1 MKFPLE
7 GIPPLRQPS
16 QRELSPSKPDP
27 VIDAAIAEMLEL
39 GALKAIPTN
48 SSVFCSRVF
57 TVPKIERGVEY
68 ARRFILNLKVR
79 NPASLVQNI
88 L

>member
-27 VIDAAIAEMLEL
+27 VIDAVIAEMLEL
-39 GALKAIPTN
+39 GALKAILTN
-48 SSVFCSRVF
+48 SSVQSSRYQ
-57 TVPKIERGVEY
+57 GG
-68 ARRFILNLKVR
+68 LL
-79 NPASLVQNI
+79 
-88 L
+88 

>member
-48 SSVFCSRVF
+48 SSRQFSLRGTKEVYSEPQSKKSYF
-57 TVPKIERGVEY
+57 TRSKV
-68 ARRFILNLKVR
+68 ILSIR
-79 NPASLVQNI
+79 
-88 L
+88 